1 MNTWLYECYSF
12 FCNGIWMDDYLILVP
27 VISIDLVYLNI
38 DLDLNLDLEFDLE
51 FDLELNQISLD
62 LDLY

>member
-1 MNTWLYECYSF
+1 
-12 FCNGIWMDDYLILVP
+12 MDDYLILVP